1 MASAG
6 VASGSAPPPP
16 APPPGGCSPVTVER
30 TCGETCEKM
39 QLVAELLL
47 LQTGSQPV
55 AIEPVSMGNES
66 YAKSRDAIVAN
77 TKGLA
82 ISIKDL
88 SKHLRQRNLPAMQLD
103 VEQIGEQ
110 VIILTEAATHAAY
123 ITALTDVMCKP
134 AKPGLF
140 DRYSLARAQQ
150 GVHMA
155 YEKFKPEYGHL
166 SRDEIL
172 QISRT
177 FADNLALLSQ
187 GCRLA
192 AENQKTSARDRTQL
206 LNCTQCLQGTTAA
219 FLASLKAFASSH
231 SSENRRRC
239 LLFGRPVLAAVDCII
254 EFTNFPQF
262 GGTPARLTQK
272 GFELQ
277 TEILGGAMAVVS
289 SSVQLLTTAKDLL
302 QHTATGE
309 ASHWLKIVNCTK
321 AVADATKLLSSSI
334 RQHTP
339 LPSRSPSVDHS
350 FGALIGRKT
359 PMEATAV
366 HS

>member
-1 MASAG
+1 
-6 VASGSAPPPP
+6 
-16 APPPGGCSPVTVER
+16 
-30 TCGETCEKM
+30 M

-55 AIEPVSMGNES
+55 AMEPVSMGNES

-88 SKHLRQRNLPAMQLD
+88 SKHLRQRNLPAMQQD
-103 VEQIGEQ
+103 VQQVSDQ

-140 DRYSLARAQQ
+140 DRYSFARAQQ
-150 GVHMA
+150 AVHMA
-155 YEKFKPEYGHL
+155 YEKFRPEYGHL

-172 QISRT
+172 QLSRT
-177 FADNLALLSQ
+177 FANNLALLSQ

-192 AENQKTSARDRTQL
+192 AENQKITERDRTQL
-206 LNCTQCLQGTTAA
+206 INCTQCLQGTTAA
-219 FLASLKAFASSH
+219 FLASLKALAASH
-231 SSENRRRC
+231 SAENRRRC
-239 LLFGRPVLAAVDCII
+239 LLFGKPVLAAVDCII
-254 EFTNFPQF
+254 EFTTFPQF
-262 GGTPARLTQK
+262 AGKPARLTQK

-289 SSVQLLTTAKDLL
+289 SSVQLLNTTKSLL
-302 QHTATGE
+302 EHTDT
-309 ASHWLKIVNCTK
+309 SHWQKIVNCTK

-334 RQHTP
+334 REHTP
-339 LPSRSPSVDHS
+339 LPSRSASVDHG
-350 FGALIGRKT
+350 FGALAGRKA
-359 PMEATAV
+359 PLGATLV
-366 HS
+366 QS

>member
-1 MASAG
+1 MASAD
-6 VASGSAPPPP
+6 VASGGAPPSP
-16 APPPGGCSPVTVER
+16 APPPGGSSPVTVER
-30 TCGETCEKM
+30 VCTETCDKM

-88 SKHLRQRNLPAMQLD
+88 SKHLRQRNLPAMQQD
-103 VEQIGEQ
+103 IQRVGHQ

-140 DRYSLARAQQ
+140 DRYSFARAQQ

-166 SRDEIL
+166 NRDEIL

-177 FADNLALLSQ
+177 FADNLTLLSQ
-187 GCRLA
+187 GCKQA
-192 AENQKTSARDRTQL
+192 ADSQNTGARDRTQL

-219 FLASLKAFASSH
+219 FLASLKAFATTH

-239 LLFGRPVLAAVDCII
+239 LLFGRPVLAAVDCIV

-262 GGTPARLTQK
+262 GGKPARLTQK

-277 TEILGGAMAVVS
+277 TEILGGAMAIVS
-289 SSVQLLTTAKDLL
+289 SSVQLLTTAKSLL
-302 QHTATGE
+302 QHTATSDT
-309 ASHWLKIVNCTK
+309 SHWQKIVNCTK

-334 RQHTP
+334 REHTP
-339 LPSRSPSVDHS
+339 LPSRSPSVDHG
-350 FGALIGRKT
+350 FGALVGRKA
-359 PMEATAV
+359 PLEATAV